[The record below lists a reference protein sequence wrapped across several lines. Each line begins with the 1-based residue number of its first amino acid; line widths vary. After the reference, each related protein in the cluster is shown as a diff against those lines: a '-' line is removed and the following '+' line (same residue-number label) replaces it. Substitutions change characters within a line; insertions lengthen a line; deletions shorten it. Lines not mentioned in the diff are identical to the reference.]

1 MQEAHDDGLHA
12 FVPQSP
18 RSLAHLVEVERLE
31 HASLVVEALGYL
43 ETEAARH
50 QGRRLLQVHVV
61 EARADLAADLED
73 VAEASRHQHADPR
86 RLALDDRVRRDRRG
100 VDHGGHVAATRL
112 ALGEAALERGHEA
125 LRRILRGREHLDD
138 ADGAGLAV
146 DQRGVGEGAADVDAD
161 SQRAHQARRARSAF
175 VAGASSVSVA
185 GSTTTP

>member
-1 MQEAHDDGLHA
+1 WAS
-12 FVPQSP
+12 SP
-18 RSLAHLVEVERLE
+18 AHLVEDEWLE
-31 HASLVVEALGYL
+31 HASLVVEARGYI
-43 ETEAARH
+43 ETEASLH

-73 VAEASRHQHADPR
+73 VAEASRHQHADAR

-125 LRRILRGREHLDD
+125 MRRILRGREHLDD

-161 SQRAHQARRARSAF
+161 
-175 VAGASSVSVA
+175 
-185 GSTTTP
+185 P